1 MTSPTKNPVHVV
13 IGVDESH
20 SDSLEAIHG
29 GLTFMGCSANPNAA
43 RATLFSV
50 VSKASGTEAELKK
63 RLEKIYKDL
72 TETFSRTNP
81 ILQPVQFQAISP
93 FGSDSIAVSLIKEA
107 NKQKATLISIGAG
120 KTNSGALGSVAN
132 EIVLRSTN
140 AHVLICKR
148 STMNSKFS
156 QGKPRHFLIAIDGS
170 IASRV
175 GLREL
180 ITNLCK
186 KGDTLR
192 AVTVSDNSK
201 DLAIVEAE
209 VAENNAAIKERGVE
223 VSCEHVPRKNKTA
236 AEVLCELAAEGAVS
250 DDRPLTAL
258 VVGSSNGSSTELG
271 SCTKW
276 CVGKCPISV
285 LVMKVSVTA

>member
-1 MTSPTKNPVHVV
+1 MAKPSTAVHVV

-20 SDSLEAIHG
+20 SDSLEAIQG
-29 GLTFMGCSANPNAA
+29 GLTFLGCSATPTAA

-50 VSKASGTEAELKK
+50 VSKAAGTEAELKK

-72 TETFSRTNP
+72 TDTYSRANP
-81 ILQPVQFQAISP
+81 LSQPIQFHAIPP
-93 FGSDSIAVSLIKEA
+93 FGSDSVATSLIKEA
-107 NKQKATLISIGAG
+107 NKEKATLIAIGAG
-120 KTNSGALGSVAN
+120 KASSGQLGTVAN
-132 EIVLRSTN
+132 EIVLRSTI

-148 STMNSKFS
+148 STANAKFA
-156 QGKPRHFLIAIDGS
+156 QNKPRNFLIAIDGS

-180 ITNLCK
+180 VANLSK
-186 KGDTLR
+186 KGDTIR

-201 DLAIVEAE
+201 DLGIVEAE
-209 VAENNAAIKERGVE
+209 VGENAALIAERGLV
-223 VSCEHVPRKNKTA
+223 VSCAHVPRRNKTA
-236 AEVLCELAAEGAVS
+236 AEVLCELAGEASMSEEQ
-250 DDRPLTAL
+250 PLTAL
-258 VVGSSNGSSTELG
+258 VVGSSNGSSTDLG

-276 CVGKCPISV
+276 CVQKCPVSV